1 MNENYENGWNQA
13 GNGNADPAQSQADQQ
28 NMQAETG
35 AQNGQNMQAETG
47 VQNAQN
53 MQTEAGTQNGQN
65 TTSQAGQVNMQN
77 TRQDGAS
84 DAQQSVYGSESL
96 NQNHRVENVSG
107 YTAGSQ
113 SGSYSSNVHQFH
125 ANTNQSQQNTQQS
138 AYNAGQQ
145 NAQTGTAYQAYGAS
159 PTNPPEPEV
168 KRRKHHQHSKEK
180 KPGTGMTWKKTVA
193 IAVIGGLV
201 AAGSF
206 KGLDIAYDRA
216 TGSGTAKQDKQTV
229 KDVENASTVAD
240 GKVLAYD
247 VSDVAANVMPS
258 IVSITTKSVET
269 IQTWFKQYQQEV
281 EGSGSGIIIE
291 QHNDSLYIL
300 TNYHVVQGANS
311 LTVGFNDDTM
321 VEATVKGYNAD
332 ADLAVVEVDMTKM
345 SKTTIDAIK
354 IATLGD
360 SDEVKVGQPAIAI
373 GNALGYGQSLTGGYI
388 SATDRKLEDSPLA
401 LIQTDAAINPGNS
414 GGALINANGE
424 VIGINSSKLVDS
436 KVEGMGFAIPI
447 NKAMEL
453 LRGIIDGTSGNVD
466 SSTSGSDSVQN
477 GQQGGDINDFFDEY
491 FGDQGGSQ
499 GDNGNST
506 EQQIQQSNN
515 KAFLGIVGTDV
526 TQEYSSYLNIPE
538 GVYIT
543 QITGGSPAET
553 AGLQAGDVITSVDGT
568 DYTEMKA
575 LSAYIGTKNP
585 GDSISIT
592 FQRKTDNGS
601 YDSKTVTATLA
612 ENTSNQ

>member
-1 MNENYENGWNQA
+1 MNENYENGFNQDQT
-13 GNGNADPAQSQADQQ
+13 GNGNAGNVNPQAGQ
-28 NMQAETG
+28 
-35 AQNGQNMQAETG
+35 QNMQAETG
-47 VQNAQN
+47 VQNGQN
-53 MQTEAGTQNGQN
+53 MQTESGTQN
-65 TTSQAGQVNMQN
+65 GQVNMQN
-77 TRQDGAS
+77 TQSGEGEAS
-84 DAQQSVYGSESL
+84 AQQSVYGSESL

-107 YTAGSQ
+107 YTTGSQ

-125 ANTNQSQQNTQQS
+125 ANTNQNQQNTQQGT
-138 AYNAGQQ
+138 YNAEQQ
-145 NAQTGTAYQAYGAS
+145 NAQTGTAYTGTSYQTYGAS

-206 KGLDIAYDRA
+206 KGLDIAYDHA

-477 GQQGGDINDFFDEY
+477 GQQEGDINDFFNEY
-491 FGDQGGSQ
+491 FGDQGGSQGGSQ

-575 LSAYIGTKNP
+575 LSSYIGTKNP

-592 FQRKTDNGS
+592 FQRKNDNGS